1 MPPKQRI
8 TREMILE
15 SAFIMFC
22 KEGMDVVNARSVAK
36 ALGCSTQP
44 IFSYFSGMQDL
55 KDALDAKAQEMY
67 AGSVTTLPESENWLV
82 DMLTAHVNFACEHV
96 HLYNHLFRSVRQN
109 PSRLSA
115 YSGLFAALVAHVQKK
130 ENVGEEAAHKLVDEV
145 GIYANGM
152 INRLQITGFNST
164 DVNHRISVA
173 YDIILGHIKNA

>member
-15 SAFIMFC
+15 SAFAMFC

-44 IFSYFSGMQDL
+44 IFSYSSGMQDL

-67 AGSVTTLPESENWLV
+67 AMNVTTLPESENWLV

-109 PSRLSA
+109 PSRLSS
-115 YSGLFAALVAHVQKK
+115 YKGLFAALTENVQKK
-130 ENVGEEAAHKLVDEV
+130 ENLSEENAYKLVDEI

-152 INRLQITGFNST
+152 INRLQIRGFKTT
-164 DVNHRISVA
+164 DVHHRISVA
-173 YDIILGHIKNA
+173 YDMLLKHINSK